1 MIFLQSD
8 NQYIYLYIWI
18 SAEQSKLKIYFQHK
32 DKILT
37 SICLSGNVIEKYLKE
52 NFMLKFCV
60 SIFKLSEFN
69 ITSY

>member
-18 SAEQSKLKIYFQHK
+18 SAAKCVLKMDWQNVDH
-32 DKILT
+32 ILT
-37 SICLSGNVIEKYLKE
+37 SICLSGTMIEKYLKE

-60 SIFKLSEFN
+60 SIFKLSKFN
-69 ITSY
+69 ITRY